1 MKKITTLLLII
12 LAMLVPTTAS
22 ATATDQVIVTAD
34 SQETAPAV
42 IDSIIAEEAPQAAGI
57 DATTA
62 ATPVC
67 ATKGEQTSEIT
78 VDATTNADNI
88 AESTPAVESKAK
100 EQKESKKYKKKNID
114 NTLSEFED
122 CAENEKMGVEVKE
135 KRQSDKFMDTDHV
148 TKLLIAFFINFIAI
162 MVVVRWLYYPK
173 CKRGEFFFTYIL
185 IAISTFMLI
194 YVLGDVKL
202 KAGIAL
208 GLFAMFSIIR
218 YRTEQIAIREMTYL
232 FIIIALSAINGLTIS
247 ELSIGEVLVINIL
260 FVATTWLC
268 ESKLFISHYSY
279 KVIKYD
285 NINLITPDKRKE
297 LIDDLKMRTGLNI
310 IKVEVGAIDF
320 LKDAAIVK
328 MYYKSNEANNSV
340 DTTLKAPTDEYK
352 LK

>member
-1 MKKITTLLLII
+1 MKINDKTITMKLLTTLLLICSTMFVQ
-12 LAMLVPTTAS
+12 AQDVENTT
-22 ATATDQVIVTAD
+22 VT
-34 SQETAPAV
+34 ET
-42 IDSIIAEEAPQAAGI
+42 S
-57 DATTA
+57 TA
-62 ATPVC
+62 AAVN
-67 ATKGEQTSEIT
+67 AVASEIGK
-78 VDATTNADNI
+78 
-88 AESTPAVESKAK
+88 AEAV
-100 EQKESKKYKKKNID
+100 NVFID
-114 NTLSEFED
+114 YDDEFTQP
-122 CAENEKMGVEVKE
+122 EKMAVSVKQ
-135 KRQSDKFMDTDHV
+135 KRQSDDFIDTDHV
-148 TKLLIAFFINFIAI
+148 TKLLLAFLINFIAI
-162 MVVVRWLYYPK
+162 MIVVRWLYYPK

-247 ELSIGEVLVINIL
+247 ELSIGEVIIINAL
-260 FVATTWLC
+260 FIIAIIIC
-268 ESKLFISHYSY
+268 ESKLLISHYSY

-285 NINLITPDKRKE
+285 NISLITPDKREE
-297 LIDDLKMRTGLNI
+297 LIADLEKRTGLKI

-328 MYYKSNEANNSV
+328 MYYKSNEASNSV
-340 DTTLKAPTDEYK
+340 DTTLKTPTDEYK

>member
-1 MKKITTLLLII
+1 MKLLTTLLLICSTI
-12 LAMLVPTTAS
+12 FVQAQDIESNQVPETGATEAVS
-22 ATATDQVIVTAD
+22 AVA
-34 SQETAPAV
+34 
-42 IDSIIAEEAPQAAGI
+42 
-57 DATTA
+57 
-62 ATPVC
+62 
-67 ATKGEQTSEIT
+67 SEIEK
-78 VDATTNADNI
+78 
-88 AESTPAVESKAK
+88 AEAVNVFIDYDDDV
-100 EQKESKKYKKKNID
+100 EQP
-114 NTLSEFED
+114 
-122 CAENEKMGVEVKE
+122 EKMAVSVKQ
-135 KRQSDKFMDTDHV
+135 KRHSDEFIDTDHV
-148 TKLLIAFFINFIAI
+148 TKLLLAFLINLIAI

-232 FIIIALSAINGLTIS
+232 FVIIALSAINGLTIS
-247 ELSIGEVLVINIL
+247 ELSIGEVIIINIL
-260 FVATTWLC
+260 FVAAIWVC
-268 ESKLFISHYSY
+268 ESKLLISHYSY

-285 NINLITPDKRKE
+285 NISLITPDKRE
-297 LIDDLKMRTGLNI
+297 ALIADLEKRTGLNI

-340 DTTLKAPTDEYK
+340 DTTLKTPTDEYK
-352 LK
+352 LKE

>member
-1 MKKITTLLLII
+1 MKFLATLLLICSTMF
-12 LAMLVPTTAS
+12 AQAQDSKSTETTGTNAVVAAS
-22 ATATDQVIVTAD
+22 AVA
-34 SQETAPAV
+34 
-42 IDSIIAEEAPQAAGI
+42 
-57 DATTA
+57 
-62 ATPVC
+62 
-67 ATKGEQTSEIT
+67 SEIEK
-78 VDATTNADNI
+78 
-88 AESTPAVESKAK
+88 AEAVNV
-100 EQKESKKYKKKNID
+100 YID
-114 NTLSEFED
+114 YDDEPD
-122 CAENEKMGVEVKE
+122 GQEKMSVSVKQ
-135 KRQSDKFMDTDHV
+135 KRQSDEFMDTEHV
-148 TKLLIAFFINFIAI
+148 NKLLLAFLINLIAI
-162 MVVVRWLYYPK
+162 MIIVRWLYYPK

-247 ELSIGEVLVINIL
+247 ELSLGEVIVINALFIL
-260 FVATTWLC
+260 AIIIC
-268 ESKLFISHYSY
+268 ESKLLISHYSY

-285 NINLITPDKRKE
+285 NIGLITPDKRDE
-297 LIDDLKMRTGLNI
+297 LIADLEKRTGLKV

-340 DTTLKAPTDEYK
+340 DTTLKTPTDEYK
-352 LK
+352 LQ

>member
-1 MKKITTLLLII
+1 MRLLTTLLLICSTMFVQAQNI
-12 LAMLVPTTAS
+12 ESTDAVA
-22 ATATDQVIVTAD
+22 ATAAVVTENVQ
-34 SQETAPAV
+34 QET
-42 IDSIIAEEAPQAAGI
+42 
-57 DATTA
+57 
-62 ATPVC
+62 
-67 ATKGEQTSEIT
+67 T
-78 VDATTNADNI
+78 VSN
-88 AESTPAVESKAK
+88 
-100 EQKESKKYKKKNID
+100 
-114 NTLSEFED
+114 
-122 CAENEKMGVEVKE
+122 NEKNVDTAIAGADYDDELNEPEKMAVSVKQ
-135 KRQSDKFMDTDHV
+135 KRQSDEFIDTDHV
-148 TKLLIAFFINFIAI
+148 TKLLLAFIINLIAI
-162 MVVVRWLYYPK
+162 MIIVRWLYYPK

-247 ELSIGEVLVINIL
+247 ELSIGEVIIINAL
-260 FVATTWLC
+260 FITAIIIC
-268 ESKLFISHYSY
+268 ESKLLISHYSY

-285 NINLITPDKRKE
+285 NISLITPDKREE
-297 LIDDLKMRTGLNI
+297 LIADLEKRTGLKV

-340 DTTLKAPTDEYK
+340 DTTLKTPTDEYK
-352 LK
+352 LKE